1 MYRKIIGILLSVCL
15 LFGAVGSWMTTTA
28 YAADTATLTV
38 SGGSV
43 EVGSTITV
51 SVKVSAPADIG
62 IAAFTLTY
70 DTSLLQC
77 EGYSGT
83 ITEADYSITGKSKT
97 YEYKF
102 KALKEGT
109 ASIKASK
116 VQILRLTPVDGKDDF
131 DETKVTDGSVTVK
144 APYVASTNAYLKS
157 LSISE
162 GTIEPSFSKE
172 KYEYNVSISGKN
184 SSVTVNAKA
193 EDSKAKVS
201 VSGNKGLKE
210 GKNTVSITVTAEDG
224 KTKKTYKIIV
234 DRGVAPTNTPTPTP
248 TPTNTPTPSATPTP
262 GLTVRMGDEELTLSD
277 VITAD
282 LPDSYT
288 VETEDWDGFKVAV
301 ASAENEEIKFVQMSD
316 GKLYVYEKDETGA
329 AKYYAYQTV
338 GSNALQYRYLP
349 KPETTEVPD
358 GFNESQEEVDG
369 DTLTVYRTEA
379 DETMCLMYLRSPEGN
394 EGWYLYDT
402 KEKTVQR
409 YSDALYSAKPTET
422 PTPTPTVE
430 PDEPTPTGSA
440 EEPTIPVTPGEQP
453 GGDNTNPAP
462 VNRSGASGAGFWKL
476 IESLSQ
482 RERIGAGIIAGLV
495 LLCILLLVLLI
506 LGKNRHAK
514 EYDAE
519 EPLDEDEE
527 DEMDKT
533 FDPRLLN
540 GEDEHE
546 ANVAKAMKAM
556 KDADK
561 AGRKAEKELKKAKK
575 SLDRVKAGK
584 PIEDLADDID
594 EDDYDNF

>member
-1 MYRKIIGILLSVCL
+1 MIAG
-15 LFGAVGSWMTTTA
+15 LFGQMMTTA
-28 YAADTATLTV
+28 FAADPATLTV
-38 SGGSV
+38 SGGSCEVGHSV
-43 EVGSTITV
+43 EVK
-51 SVKVSAPADIG
+51 VKVSAPDAIG
-62 IAAFTLTY
+62 IVQFTLTY
-70 DTSLLQC
+70 DADMLEC
-77 EGYSGT
+77 EGYSGKIQELDT
-83 ITEADYSITGKSKT
+83 DIKDKSKT
-97 YEYKF
+97 YTYKF
-102 KALKEGT
+102 RGKKEGT
-109 ASIKASK
+109 ASIKVSGVEILPLNGGDAFEGGVKAS
-116 VQILRLTPVDGKDDF
+116 
-131 DETKVTDGSVTVK
+131 DGSVTVK

-172 KYEYNVSISGKN
+172 KYEYSVSISGKN